1 MLGNVFYKTTTL
13 ILSLSI
19 ASVKTEFIVADMRGL
34 RIFAAIIISALLIG
48 ILPQSKTHAIGLLP
62 GSILIGQAKI
72 TSSNGQ
78 FISLYNNTAAEIDMS
93 TVQLAYYNFYDLTSS
108 KLTSSR
114 YLPLSGK
121 LAPHS
126 YYLVSDGAMIVCYKM
141 TVNAMSLG
149 FSTTAGTVQVIQNG
163 PANVLDSVAWSKT
176 AVTTPVGVQTLPV
189 STAGF
194 LQRTWLDGITKTAG
208 DPWISVLPSGLD
220 GCDLQT
226 QLATSS
232 TPVAP
237 TPTAAPQKV
246 TTVVPVITVTPAAS
260 NVGLV
265 APELTELFPNPAAPQ
280 TDDNDEFIEL
290 YNPND
295 SVFILA
301 GYRLE
306 VGTSYSRGYTFKA
319 ETLKPKSYTI
329 FKITDTNLQLS
340 NAEGQTRLLNPDSV
354 TISETPAYEDA
365 PEGQSWSVVG
375 DSWQWTDNPTPSAL
389 NEPSKVVE
397 PKQTAATTTA
407 STTTAAKAKTATAKA
422 ATVKKTA
429 GTVKSASTTT
439 PSTSTPGK
447 LNDASPLHTEVL
459 AGVGAIAV
467 GYALYEYRSDMANAV
482 FKFRR
487 YFRNRR
493 AARA

>member
-13 ILSLSI
+13 ILSLGI

-34 RIFAAIIISALLIG
+34 RIFAAVIISALLIG
-48 ILPQSKTHAIGLLP
+48 ISPQSKTHAIGLLP

-121 LAPHS
+121 LAPRS

-176 AVTTPVGVQTLPV
+176 AVTMPVGVQTLPA

-194 LQRTWLDGITKTAG
+194 LQRAWLDGIAKTAG

-226 QLATSS
+226 QLASSS
-232 TPVAP
+232 TPVVP
-237 TPTAAPQKV
+237 TPIAAPQKV
-246 TTVVPVITVTPAAS
+246 TTVVPIITVTPAAS

-295 SVFILA
+295 SVYILA

-306 VGTSYSRGYTFKA
+306 VGTSYSRGYIFKT

-375 DSWQWTDNPTPSAL
+375 DSWQWTDNPTPNAI
-389 NEPSKVVE
+389 NEASKVTA
-397 PKQTAATTTA
+397 PKAIVVAPA
-407 STTTAAKAKTATAKA
+407 STSSAAKLKTATPKVATTKKA
-422 ATVKKTA
+422 A
-429 GTVKSASTTT
+429 TVKSASTTT
-439 PSTSTPGK
+439 PSVGAANK
-447 LNDASPLHTEVL
+447 LNDISPLHPSVL
-459 AGVGAIAV
+459 AGVGALAV
-467 GYALYEYRSDMANAV
+467 GYALYEYRTDMANSV
-482 FKFRR
+482 FKLRR
-487 YFRNRR
+487 YIRNRR